1 MKRAVILIADEYQDL
16 EVWYPILRLR
26 EAGWGVISAGID
38 SKKHYEGKFGY
49 PITVE
54 THIDELQAKDFD
66 LVIIPG
72 GWAPDYLRRSQVAL
86 EFVAEMNRTGKLIG
100 AICHGGWV
108 LISANILKGKQVTS
122 VTSIKDDMINA
133 GALWLDKEVVFDDN
147 IVTSRKPDDLPIFC
161 KTLLAL
167 AEGRKL

>member
-26 EAGWGVISAGID
+26 EAGWAVVSAGID
-38 SKKHYEGKFGY
+38 SKKQYEGKFGY

-54 THIDELQAKDFD
+54 THLDELQAKDFD

-122 VTSIKDDMINA
+122 VTAIKDDMINA
-133 GALWLDKEVVFDDN
+133 GALWLDKEVVVDDN
-147 IVTSRKPDDLPIFC
+147 LVTSRKPDDLPIFC

-167 AEGRKL
+167 ADGTKL